1 MKKTLWIAIA
11 GALAASVIVASAQT
25 EVLSGNAV
33 GYIKRT
39 VPAAGKLAAV
49 AHPLN
54 SMSASSLM
62 FTNTSIATEM
72 PNLSWAYFWNP
83 TTQKWLGSQKSG
95 KGVWGVDAV
104 AKEILPGEMFFL
116 KTPAGQVT
124 DVAVTITGEVPDEP
138 TLTRAVVGGN
148 AIAALGN
155 PYPVDVAFTNTDVA
169 KNAAN
174 LSWAYFWNPD
184 TQKWLGSQKSGKGV
198 WGVDAVAKTVQAGEG
213 FFLKDAGAASV
224 WTNTKPYTW
233 P

>member
-11 GALAASVIVASAQT
+11 GALAASVIAASAQT

-54 SMSASSLM
+54 SMSAGTLM

-72 PNLSWAYFWNP
+72 PNGSWAYFWNP
-83 TTQKWLGSQKSG
+83 ITQKWVGSQKSG
-95 KGVWGVDAV
+95 KGAWDGVAQE
-104 AKEILPGEMFFL
+104 KEVLTGEMFFL
-116 KTPAGQVT
+116 KTPAIQVT
-124 DVAVTITGEVPDEP
+124 DVAVTITGEVPDEQ
-138 TLTRAVVGGN
+138 TLTRAVQGNN

-155 PYPVDVAFTNTDVA
+155 PYPVDVAFTNMDVA

-174 LSWAYFWNPD
+174 SSWAYFWNND
-184 TQKWLGSQKSGKGV
+184 TQRWVGSQKSGKGA
-198 WGVDAVAKTVQAGEG
+198 WDGVAQAKTVQAGEG
-213 FFLKDAGAASV
+213 FFLKDFGPGSV
-224 WTNTKPYTW
+224 WTNSKPYTW

>member
-54 SMSASSLM
+54 SMSSASLM

-104 AKEILPGEMFFL
+104 SKEILPGEMFFL

-138 TLTRAVVGGN
+138 TLTRAVQGGN

-174 LSWAYFWNPD
+174 LSWAYFWNPT

-198 WGVDAVAKTVQAGEG
+198 WGVDAAAKTVQAGEG
-213 FFLKDAGAASV
+213 FFLKDAGPASV
-224 WTNTKPYTW
+224 WTNSKPYTW

>member
-54 SMSASSLM
+54 SMTAGSLM
-62 FTNTSIATEM
+62 FTNTSISTEM
-72 PNLSWAYFWNP
+72 PNLSVAFFWDP
-83 TTQKWLGSQKSG
+83 VGQKWDGAQKSG
-95 KGVWGVDAV
+95 KGVWGSV
-104 AKEILPGEMFFL
+104 ALAKQILPGEMFFL
-116 KTPAGQVT
+116 QSPPAQVS

-138 TLTRAVVGGN
+138 SLTRAVQGGG
-148 AIAALGN
+148 ALAALGN
-155 PYPVDVAFTNTDVA
+155 PYPVDVSFTNTTIA
-169 KNAAN
+169 ANAAN
-174 LSWAYFWNPD
+174 LSTAFFWD
-184 TQKWLGSQKSGKGV
+184 SAAQGWVGSQKSGKGV
-198 WGVDAVAKTVQAGEG
+198 WGSVALAKTVQAGEG
-213 FFLKDAGAASV
+213 FFLQDAGAGSV
-224 WTNTKPYTW
+224 WTNMKPYTW

>member
-11 GALAASVIVASAQT
+11 GALAASVIVASAQS

-62 FTNTSIATEM
+62 FTNTSISTEM
-72 PNLSWAYFWNP
+72 PNGSWAYFWNP
-83 TTQKWLGSQKSG
+83 TTQKWVGSQKSG
-95 KGVWGVDAV
+95 KGAWDAV
-104 AKEILPGEMFFL
+104 AGTKEIVPGEMFFL
-116 KTPAGQVT
+116 KTPAAQAT

-174 LSWAYFWNPD
+174 GSWGYFWNPD
-184 TQKWLGSQKSGKGV
+184 TQRWVGSQKSGKGA
-198 WGVDAVAKTVQAGEG
+198 WDGVAQAKTIQAGEG
-213 FFLKDAGAASV
+213 FFLKDAGAGSV